1 MHVCRRIQY
10 FYNVVSE
17 REQAD
22 WAPGCRF
29 MDLHMVG
36 RDSKSFLVK
45 ALIPSGGP
53 HPQDLITSQRHH
65 LQKSSYGGSE
75 PQHFNVGAGVG
86 HQLQSTALLN
96 VVAPCTM

>member
-1 MHVCRRIQY
+1 MRVCRRIQY

-17 REQAD
+17 GEKAD
-22 WAPGCRF
+22 WAPGCGF

-36 RDSKSFLVK
+36 RESKSFLVK

-65 LQKSSYGGSE
+65 LQKSSYGDQSLNTLMWG
-75 PQHFNVGAGVG
+75 QARAR
-86 HQLQSTALLN
+86 LQSTALLN
-96 VVAPCTM
+96 VVAP

>member
-17 REQAD
+17 EQAD
-22 WAPGCRF
+22 WAADCGF

-53 HPQDLITSQRHH
+53 HPQDQITSQRHH
-65 LQKSSYGGSE
+65 LQKSSYGGSK
-75 PQHFNVGAGVG
+75 PQHSHVGAGMG
-86 HQLQSTALLN
+86 HRLQSTALLN
-96 VVAPCTM
+96 VVAPCIM